1 MSVVTSRGRALALL
15 VLFTPLACARRPT
28 TAPPTAVVAAKAMV
42 VSAHPVASQIG
53 TDILKQGGTAA
64 DAAVAVQ
71 FALAVCL
78 PIAGNIGGGGFV
90 VSRTADGAATTLDFR
105 ETAPATASRD
115 MYLDANGNLVPGAST
130 EGVRSAGVPGT
141 VAGMVALHA
150 KMGQLPWAQ
159 VVEPAVALA
168 RRGVALTPKE
178 AAALNANAAVL
189 RRLNPDHVPYLV
201 RPDEQSWHPGDTLKM
216 PTLAATL
223 ARIRDQKAAGFYQGI
238 TAEAIVKTMESRGGL
253 ISRAD
258 LIAYQPQWREPLRGR
273 YRGYDILTMP
283 PPSSGGVALLQLLT
297 LLERYDLQ
305 ALGLRTAPA
314 VHRICEAERRVYAD
328 RATWLGDPAFTPVPV
343 TGLLDTAYLR
353 GRWATFRP
361 DTITPS
367 RTVRAGAFTG
377 YESDQTTHYS
387 IVDAA
392 GNAIACTTT
401 LNGAYGSK
409 VVVADAGFL
418 LNNEMDDFSS
428 KPGAPNSYGVTGGR
442 ANQIEP
448 GKRMLS
454 SMTPTILVR
463 DGKLAAVVGTPG
475 GSTIIT
481 SVLQTVLGIVD
492 YGQPM
497 QKAVSEPR
505 FHHQWLP
512 ADEIQIEKGALSPG
526 ERTKIQRLG
535 WRVREVP
542 GIGRVD
548 AIRVRDDGKLE
559 GGADPRGDDAA
570 VGY

>member
-1 MSVVTSRGRALALL
+1 MIQRPTFSLLLTALTLGS
-15 VLFTPLACARRPT
+15 ACTRRPVPAA
-28 TAPPTAVVAAKAMV
+28 APAVVADKAMV
-42 VSAHPVASQIG
+42 VSAHPLASRIG
-53 TDILKQGGTAA
+53 LDILKVGGNAT

-78 PIAGNIGGGGFV
+78 PVAGNLGGGGFV
-90 VSRTADGAATTLDFR
+90 VSRAADGTATTLDFR
-105 ETAPATASRD
+105 ETAPAAATRD

-130 EGVRSAGVPGT
+130 EGVLSAGVPGT
-141 VAGMVALHA
+141 VAGMVALHERL
-150 KMGQLPWAQ
+150 GRLPWARL
-159 VVEPAVALA
+159 VEPAVALA

-178 AAALNANAAVL
+178 ATMLNGSTAAI

-201 RPDEQSWHPGDTLKM
+201 RADEQPWKTGDTLKM
-216 PTLAATL
+216 PVLATTL
-223 ARIRDQKAAGFYQGI
+223 ARIRDQQRDGFYQGP
-238 TAEAIVKTMESRGGL
+238 TAEAIIQTMESRRGL
-253 ISRAD
+253 LTRAD
-258 LIAYQPQWREPLRGR
+258 LLAYRPVWRTPLRGR
-273 YRGYDILTMP
+273 YRGHDVITMG

-297 LLERYDLQ
+297 ILEKHDLKG
-305 ALGLRTAPA
+305 LGLRTAPA

-328 RATWLGDPAFTPVPV
+328 RATWLGDPQFVDIPEKE
-343 TGLLDTAYLR
+343 LLDTAYLR
-353 GRWATFRP
+353 QRWASFRP

-367 RTVRAGAFTG
+367 RTVRAGTFAG

-387 IVDAA
+387 IVDAD

-409 VVVADAGFL
+409 VVVAGAGFL
-418 LNNEMDDFSS
+418 LNNEMDDFSA

-442 ANQIEP
+442 ANQIGP

-454 SMTPTILVR
+454 SMTPTILEK
-463 DGKLAAVVGTPG
+463 DGKLWAVVGTPG

-481 SVLQTVLGIVD
+481 SVLQTILGVID

-512 ADEIQIEKGALSPG
+512 ADEIRVEKGALSPG

-535 WRVREVP
+535 WRVVEGGP
-542 GIGRVD
+542 IGRVD
-548 AIRVRDDGKLE
+548 AIRIRPDGKLE
-559 GGADPRGDDAA
+559 GGADPRGDDTAL
-570 VGY
+570 GF

>member
-1 MSVVTSRGRALALL
+1 
-15 VLFTPLACARRPT
+15 
-28 TAPPTAVVAAKAMV
+28 MV
-42 VSAHPVASQIG
+42 VSAHPLASRIG
-53 TDILKQGGTAA
+53 LDVLKAGGNAA

-78 PIAGNIGGGGFV
+78 PVAGNLGGGGFV
-90 VSRTADGAATTLDFR
+90 VSRQADGTATSLDFR
-105 ETAPATASRD
+105 ETAPAAAARD

-130 EGVRSAGVPGT
+130 EGVLSAGVPGT

-150 KMGQLPWAQ
+150 KLGRLPWAQ

-178 AAALNANAAVL
+178 AAGLNGSAAAF

-201 RPDEQSWHPGDTLKM
+201 RADKKTWQAGDTLRM
-216 PTLAATL
+216 PVLAATL
-223 ARIRDQKAAGFYQGI
+223 ARIRDQQRAGFYQGP
-238 TAEAIVKTMESRGGL
+238 TAEAIVRTMESRRGL
-253 ISRAD
+253 ITRED
-258 LIAYQPQWREPLRGR
+258 LIGYEPKWREVLRGR
-273 YRGYDILTMP
+273 YRGYDILTMG
-283 PPSSGGVALLQLLT
+283 PPSSGGIALLQLLT
-297 LLERYDLQ
+297 LLEKHDLK
-305 ALGLRTAPA
+305 ALGLRTAPS

-328 RATWLGDPAFTPVPV
+328 RATWLGDPGFTLVPV
-343 TGLLDTAYLR
+343 KGLLDTAYLR
-353 GRWATFRP
+353 QRWATFRP

-367 RTVRAGAFTG
+367 RLVRAGTFAG

-387 IVDAA
+387 VIDAD

-409 VVVADAGFL
+409 VVVQDAGFL
-418 LNNEMDDFSS
+418 LNNEMDDFSA

-454 SMTPTILVR
+454 SMTPTILAK
-463 DGKLAAVVGTPG
+463 DGKLWAVLGTPG

-481 SVLQTVLGIVD
+481 SVLQTVLGVVD
-492 YGQPM
+492 YDQTM

-512 ADEIQIEKGALSPG
+512 ADEIRVEKGALAPY
-526 ERTKIQRLG
+526 ERTKLGRMG
-535 WRVREVP
+535 WRVVEGGP
-542 GIGRVD
+542 IGRVD
-548 AIRVRDDGKLE
+548 AIRIRPDGKLE
-559 GGADPRGDDAA
+559 GGADPRGDDTA